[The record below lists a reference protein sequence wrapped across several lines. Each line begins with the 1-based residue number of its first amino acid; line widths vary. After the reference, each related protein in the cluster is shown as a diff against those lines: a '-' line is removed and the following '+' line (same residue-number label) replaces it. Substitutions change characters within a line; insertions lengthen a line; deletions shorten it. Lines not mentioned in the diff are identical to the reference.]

1 MITLNFMDK
10 EEIEEKDVFNRNNS
24 HNYSE
29 LTSSFND
36 CNCMS
41 YVFGA
46 YEWMIPFDIDI
57 GIEDTTD
64 ILEELGIDYDEDLC
78 AAIDNA
84 LDCLTFEHPLLIK
97 LAIERMLK
105 AFPDLRR
112 IKNFNELKDDEYGI
126 VYAAGGGDFH
136 FGKYENGIYSHKM
149 GNLSVK
155 EVKTEDDI
163 FGHRYDSKRFR
174 FAMKKGVVR
183 YEC

>member
-1 MITLNFMDK
+1 MITLNFMVK
-10 EEIEEKDVFNRNNS
+10 EEIEENDVFNRNNS
-24 HNYSE
+24 YDYSE
-29 LTSSFND
+29 LISDFGD

-46 YEWMIPFDIDI
+46 YEWMIPLDTEF
-57 GIEDTTD
+57 EDATD

-78 AAIDNA
+78 AAIGNA
-84 LDCLTFEHPLLIK
+84 LDDLIFEYPLLIK

-105 AFPDLRR
+105 TFPDLRR

-136 FGKYENGIYSHKM
+136 FGKYENGVYSHKM
-149 GNLSVK
+149 GDLSAE
-155 EVKTEDDI
+155 EVETEDDI
-163 FGHRYDSKRFR
+163 FGYRYDSKRFR